1 MRGAGGRGGRRAQR
15 GPARPGSAPPGAVRP
30 PRGRPEPGRCGPAR
44 SERPRSAAMAPG
56 SPAARRRAAPRL
68 LPALLDGEPEALWIS
83 DLSKVTSQPSPRA
96 DSEVLA
102 PAPALPASVANIAR
116 AFLLRALRLHPA
128 LPCSARPLSEQGRR
142 AATCLLMG
150 AGGIAVGKPCTA
162 STRPPARPPTGL
174 HIFAVAFALEVSV
187 GKTNTVM
194 ALNNSNVLLPCTFTT
209 CIGFQDLV
217 FTWYFNSTE
226 MIYHGKIKSKAS
238 EPFLV
243 GRNPR
248 VEFVG
253 STTGKDN
260 NISIVLKNVE
270 FSDAG
275 KYTCHV
281 KNPKEKDA
289 QHNATIFLTVVQ
301 KMVEADNT
309 VTLIIVGVVGGLI
322 GLLILFMLVKRVVLF
337 IIKKTQD
344 GKKECLVSSSGND
357 NTENGL
363 AGSKAEQKAPPK
375 A

>member
-1 MRGAGGRGGRRAQR
+1 
-15 GPARPGSAPPGAVRP
+15 
-30 PRGRPEPGRCGPAR
+30 
-44 SERPRSAAMAPG
+44 MAPG
-56 SPAARRRAAPRL
+56 SPAARRRAGPRL
-68 LPALLDGEPEALWIS
+68 LAALLGLH
-83 DLSKVTSQPSPRA
+83 
-96 DSEVLA
+96 VLA
-102 PAPALPASVANIAR
+102 I
-116 AFLLRALRLHPA
+116 
-128 LPCSARPLSEQGRR
+128 
-142 AATCLLMG
+142 
-150 AGGIAVGKPCTA
+150 
-162 STRPPARPPTGL
+162 
-174 HIFAVAFALEVSV
+174 AFALEVSV

-194 ALNNSNVLLPCTFTT
+194 ALNNSNVLLPCVFTT
-209 CIGFQDLV
+209 CIGFQDLD
-217 FTWYFNSTE
+217 FTWYFNLTE

-238 EPFLV
+238 EPILV
-243 GRNPR
+243 ERNPR

-275 KYTCHV
+275 RYTCHV
-281 KNPKEKDA
+281 KNPKEKKA
-289 QHNATIFLTVVQ
+289 QHNATIILTVVQ

-309 VTLIIVGVVGGLI
+309 VTLIIVGIVGGLI

>member
-1 MRGAGGRGGRRAQR
+1 
-15 GPARPGSAPPGAVRP
+15 
-30 PRGRPEPGRCGPAR
+30 
-44 SERPRSAAMAPG
+44 
-56 SPAARRRAAPRL
+56 
-68 LPALLDGEPEALWIS
+68 LP
-83 DLSKVTSQPSPRA
+83 
-96 DSEVLA
+96 
-102 PAPALPASVANIAR
+102 
-116 AFLLRALRLHPA
+116 
-128 LPCSARPLSEQGRR
+128 
-142 AATCLLMG
+142 
-150 AGGIAVGKPCTA
+150 
-162 STRPPARPPTGL
+162 GL
-174 HIFAVAFALEVSV
+174 HVVAIAFALEVSV

-194 ALNNSNVLLPCTFTT
+194 ALNNSDVLLPCIFST

-226 MIYHGKIKSKAS
+226 LVGARLTPCPASLPLQIYHGKIKSKAS

-253 STTGKDN
+253 STTGKEN

-281 KNPKEKDA
+281 KNPKEKNA

-301 KMVEADNT
+301 KMVETDNT

-322 GLLILFMLVKRVVLF
+322 GLLILFMLIKRVVLF

-344 GKKECLVSSSGND
+344 GK
-357 NTENGL
+357 
-363 AGSKAEQKAPPK
+363 
-375 A
+375 

>member
-1 MRGAGGRGGRRAQR
+1 
-15 GPARPGSAPPGAVRP
+15 
-30 PRGRPEPGRCGPAR
+30 
-44 SERPRSAAMAPG
+44 
-56 SPAARRRAAPRL
+56 L
-68 LPALLDGEPEALWIS
+68 L
-83 DLSKVTSQPSPRA
+83 
-96 DSEVLA
+96 
-102 PAPALPASVANIAR
+102 
-116 AFLLRALRLHPA
+116 
-128 LPCSARPLSEQGRR
+128 
-142 AATCLLMG
+142 
-150 AGGIAVGKPCTA
+150 
-162 STRPPARPPTGL
+162 GL
-174 HIFAVAFALEVSV
+174 HVFAIVFALEVSV

-194 ALNNSNVLLPCTFTT
+194 SLNNSDVLLPCAFST

-226 MIYHGKIKSKAS
+226 KIFTGLIKSKAS
-238 EPFLV
+238 EPIV
-243 GRNPR
+243 MGSNPR

-253 STTGKDN
+253 STTGKEN

-281 KNPKEKDA
+281 KNPKEKNA

-301 KMVEADNT
+301 KMEKTDNT
-309 VTLIIVGVVGGLI
+309 LTVIIVGVVGGLI
-322 GLLILFMLVKRVVLF
+322 GLLILFMLIKRVVLF
-337 IIKKTQD
+337 IIKKIQD

>member
-1 MRGAGGRGGRRAQR
+1 L
-15 GPARPGSAPPGAVRP
+15 PGLQV
-30 PRGRPEPGRCGPAR
+30 
-44 SERPRSAAMAPG
+44 MA
-56 SPAARRRAAPRL
+56 
-68 LPALLDGEPEALWIS
+68 I
-83 DLSKVTSQPSPRA
+83 
-96 DSEVLA
+96 
-102 PAPALPASVANIAR
+102 
-116 AFLLRALRLHPA
+116 
-128 LPCSARPLSEQGRR
+128 
-142 AATCLLMG
+142 
-150 AGGIAVGKPCTA
+150 
-162 STRPPARPPTGL
+162 
-174 HIFAVAFALEVSV
+174 AFALEVSV

-194 ALNNSNVLLPCTFTT
+194 ALNSSNVLLPCTFTT
-209 CIGFQDLV
+209 CIGFLDLV

-226 MIYHGKIKSKAS
+226 LVSALWALPIYQGKIKSKAS
-238 EPFLV
+238 EPTMV
-243 GRNPR
+243 TSNPR

-260 NISIVLKNVE
+260 NISIVLTNVE

-281 KNPKEKDA
+281 KNPREKNA

-301 KMVEADNT
+301 KMVETDNT

-322 GLLILFMLVKRVVLF
+322 GLLILFMLIKRVVLF

>member
-1 MRGAGGRGGRRAQR
+1 MRGNKPIPGVASWARAPVLRLRGGGGCSGSLAEPGAGPGGRRWL
-15 GPARPGSAPPGAVRP
+15 
-30 PRGRPEPGRCGPAR
+30 
-44 SERPRSAAMAPG
+44 
-56 SPAARRRAAPRL
+56 SPAAPHV
-68 LPALLDGEPEALWIS
+68 LPGRGSPLWLMPGKDQGLQQAGLCVGTVS
-83 DLSKVTSQPSPRA
+83 SLSP
-96 DSEVLA
+96 
-102 PAPALPASVANIAR
+102 
-116 AFLLRALRLHPA
+116 
-128 LPCSARPLSEQGRR
+128 PLS
-142 AATCLLMG
+142 L
-150 AGGIAVGKPCTA
+150 P
-162 STRPPARPPTGL
+162 GL
-174 HIFAVAFALEVSV
+174 HIVAIVFALEVSV

-194 ALNNSNVLLPCTFTT
+194 ALNNSDVLLPCTFTT

-226 MIYHGKIKSKAS
+226 LIYHGKIKSKAS

-281 KNPKEKDA
+281 KNPKEKNA

-301 KMVEADNT
+301 KMVETDNT